1 MSYVCRMTIH
11 EATYFILNQLRKLY
25 PEGEASQITD
35 WLMEHITGSKKV
47 ERMVYK
53 NDDINEKGETQLK
66 EYLTRLLQHEPIQY
80 ILNEAW
86 FGGMKFY
93 VDQNV
98 LIPRPETE
106 ELVDWVI
113 TDCKFPIRQ
122 LTLLDIGCGSGCISI
137 FLKRKLRKADVWACD
152 ISEAALNVAK
162 KNAANLGA
170 DIHFLQLN
178 FLNEEERNKLPSSDI
193 IVSNP
198 PYVPEKD
205 KLQMQPNVL
214 QFEPASALFVPDN
227 DALIFYK
234 AIADFGKQKLNPNGA
249 IYVEIHEDLG
259 ESLTQLFQSKGY
271 STELKKDMQGK
282 DRMIKAINR

>member
-1 MSYVCRMTIH
+1 MSYVCRMTIG
-11 EATYFILNQLRKLY
+11 EATYFILNQLRKIY
-25 PEGEASQITD
+25 TEGEASSITD

-53 NDDINEKGETQLK
+53 NAVISEKEEMRLK
-66 EYLTRLLQHEPIQY
+66 ENVRRLLQHEPIQY

-93 VDQNV
+93 VDQTV

-106 ELVDWVI
+106 ELVDWI
-113 TDCKFPIRQ
+113 ISDCKFPIRQ
-122 LTLLDIGCGSGCISI
+122 LSLLDIGCGSGCISV

-162 KNAANLGA
+162 KNAENLGA
-170 DIHFLQLN
+170 DIHFQQLN
-178 FLNEEERNKLPSSDI
+178 FLNEDERNKLPSFDI

-205 KLQMQPNVL
+205 QAQMQTNVL
-214 QFEPASALFVPDN
+214 QYEPATALFVPDN

-234 AIADFGKQKLNPNGA
+234 AIADFGKEKLNPNGA

-259 ESLTQLFQSKGY
+259 ESVIQLFQSKGY